1 MEITQMQ
8 FIEAKGEI
16 ARREDLVTISK
27 FEDGFKVEVI
37 KADSPY
43 REMTYFVERVGF
55 SKFNKFMR
63 IVEGSISIYD
73 KGLYATTN
81 TNIEFDF
88 LKEEEFEFELSEMR
102 HGC

>member
-1 MEITQMQ
+1 MEIRQMQ

-37 KADSPY
+37 KADSPF
-43 REMTYFVERVGF
+43 REMAYFVERVGF
-55 SKFNKFMR
+55 TKFTKFMK
-63 IVEGSISIYD
+63 ITEGSICIND

-81 TNIEFDF
+81 TNAEFDF
-88 LKEEEFEFELSEMR
+88 LNEEEFDVELHEMR
-102 HGC
+102 HGR

>member
-1 MEITQMQ
+1 MQ

-43 REMTYFVERVGF
+43 REMTYFVERVG
-55 SKFNKFMR
+55 
-63 IVEGSISIYD
+63 
-73 KGLYATTN
+73 L
-81 TNIEFDF
+81 
-88 LKEEEFEFELSEMR
+88 
-102 HGC
+102 

>member
-43 REMTYFVERVGF
+43 REMTYFVERVG
-55 SKFNKFMR
+55 
-63 IVEGSISIYD
+63 
-73 KGLYATTN
+73 L
-81 TNIEFDF
+81 
-88 LKEEEFEFELSEMR
+88 
-102 HGC
+102 